1 LLIGGRPARSCCK
14 NGHDTALGAQ
24 AEGSGMATYAK
35 TAGDVIGL
43 KGSTTHGNVV
53 SGTRHMVAAGHHA
66 AAHAGFLILEAGG
79 NAVDAGVAAGLALG
93 VTCVDLVNVAGVA
106 PIMIRLAATGEV
118 VTIDGLGVWPA
129 KAASAWFR
137 EHHGGRIPEGL
148 MRAVVPGAPSGW
160 ITALER
166 YGTMSFGDVAQAAI
180 RLARD
185 GFPADPRFCDT
196 FVANE
201 AKYRRFAGNAEVFLP
216 GGRPPRPGQIF
227 RQTDLARSLQYM
239 VDEETAA
246 AAKGRAAGLAAA
258 HAAFYQG
265 EIAAAICDYHATH
278 GGWLTR
284 ADMAAFRARLERP
297 AHIRQGSL
305 ELYTC
310 GPWCQGPLLG
320 MLVRM
325 LENDDIASLGHN
337 SPAYIH
343 LVTEAVKLACA
354 DREAYFGDPRF
365 IAVPLAE
372 LLSAP
377 LQASRRRLIDPT
389 RAFPELR
396 SPAAIDGY
404 PRPRAQQVPREREP
418 ALSPDTSYCAV
429 IDGAGNAFSAT
440 PSDASY
446 DAELIPG
453 TGLVPSGRGSQSWTV
468 AGHPSEI
475 APFKRP
481 RLTPNPAIAML
492 DNGRALMPFGTPG
505 GDVQTQAMLQVLLN
519 LTAFGMDLRTAIEA
533 PRFASY
539 AFSSSFEPHEAYPN
553 RLAVEG
559 RLERAARDDLLALG
573 HDILDWPDWTRLAGA
588 VCAVILDRKAGVLT
602 AAADPRRA
610 AYAVGW

>member
-1 LLIGGRPARSCCK
+1 M
-14 NGHDTALGAQ
+14 T
-24 AEGSGMATYAK
+24 TYAR

-43 KGSTTHGNVV
+43 KGLTTHGNVV
-53 SGTRHMVAAGHHA
+53 TGTRHMVSAGHHA

-79 NAVDAGVAAGLALG
+79 NAVDAGVATGLALG
-93 VTCVDLVNVAGVA
+93 VTCADLVNVAGVA

-129 KAASAWFR
+129 KASSQWFR

-166 YGTMSFGDVAQAAI
+166 YGTMSFADVAQAAI

-196 FVANE
+196 FVVNE

-216 GGRPPRPGQIF
+216 GGSPPRPGQIF
-227 RQTDLARSLQYM
+227 RQSDLARSLQYM
-239 VDEETAA
+239 VDEEKAVA
-246 AAKGRAAGLAAA
+246 GKGRAAGLAAA
-258 HAAFYQG
+258 HGAFYRG
-265 EIAAAICDYHATH
+265 EIAAAICDYHAAN

-284 ADMAAFRARLERP
+284 ADMAAYRARLEP
-297 AHIRQGSL
+297 PCHIRQGHL

-320 MLVRM
+320 MLLR
-325 LENDDIASLGHN
+325 LLGKDDVAALGHN
-337 SPAYIH
+337 SPAYVH
-343 LVTEAVKLACA
+343 LVAEAVKLACA

-365 IAVPLAE
+365 IDVPVAQ
-372 LLSAP
+372 LLSP
-377 LQASRRRLIDPT
+377 QFQAGRRELIDPA

-396 SPAAIDGY
+396 APATIEGHPCRVTAD
-404 PRPRAQQVPREREP
+404 VPREREP
-418 ALSPDTSYCAV
+418 ALSPDTTYCAV
-429 IDGAGNAFSAT
+429 IDGAGNVFSAT

-468 AGHPSEI
+468 AGHASEI
-475 APFKRP
+475 MPLKRP
-481 RLTPNPAIAML
+481 RLTPNPAIAVL
-492 DNGRALMPFGTPG
+492 ENGRALMPFGTPG

-539 AFSSSFEPHEAYPN
+539 AFPSSFEPHEAYPN
-553 RLAVEG
+553 RLAIEG
-559 RLERAARDDLLALG
+559 RIEPASRDGLRALG
-573 HDILDWPDWTRLAGA
+573 HDLLDWPDWTRLAGT
-588 VCAVILDRKAGVLT
+588 VCAVIKDDAAGVLT